1 MIPGCNLVLAS
12 LGDHL
17 VEQEPAARAC
27 IDCMQCDLD
36 VHEPGSQ
43 STLRRFRS
51 DSISSTASSSS
62 EPWSPSG
69 VMTN

>member
-17 VEQEPAARAC
+17 VEQ
-27 IDCMQCDLD
+27 
-36 VHEPGSQ
+36 EPGSQ

-69 VMTN
+69 V